1 MDRTGAEMGGIMTTF
16 RSGWDRRRFLL
27 SAGIA
32 SAVGSLRPSNLYASY
47 LSSRHG
53 ESYRALGVRPLIN
66 AAGTYTTLTGS
77 VIPDEVRDAMAEASR
92 YFVPLIDLQRAVG
105 ARIAKM
111 LGVDAAMVSCG
122 AASAITLATA
132 ACMTEG
138 DREKVRRIPDTT
150 GMKNEVIMVKSHRM
164 GFDHACRAVGAKIIE
179 VETPDELEAA
189 INEKTAMLFFV
200 HIFEHR
206 SSINRNHF
214 IAAGKR
220 HNIPVFNDAAA
231 ELPPV
236 ENLSAIVGEGFD
248 LVGFSGG
255 KGLRGPQASGLL
267 LGRRDLIESA
277 HKNNNPHS
285 DTIGRGMKV
294 GKEEI
299 MGLLKAVE
307 IYYRR
312 DHDADQKA
320 WRGFTERIAKIVSD
334 VPTINTEV
342 YVPGPGGH
350 PIPYLRVKWDQAKL
364 GLTYA
369 ECKKMLQQGEPR
381 IDLNNSAEGL
391 KLASYN
397 LFAGEERIV
406 GLRMREILLD
416 AAKKA

>member
-1 MDRTGAEMGGIMTTF
+1 MKTF

-77 VIPDEVRDAMAEASR
+77 VISPEVRDAMAEASR
-92 YFVPLIDLQRAVG
+92 YFVPLLDLQRAVG
-105 ARIAKM
+105 ARISKM
-111 LGVDAAMVSCG
+111 LGVEAAMVSCG
-122 AASAITLATA
+122 AASSITLATA
-132 ACMTEG
+132 ACITGG

-150 GMKNEVIMVKSHRM
+150 GMKNEVIMIKQHRM
-164 GFDHACRAVGAKIIE
+164 GFDHAARAAGGKIVE
-179 VETPDELEAA
+179 VETPEELEAA
-189 INEKTAMLFFV
+189 INDKTAMLFFV
-200 HIFEHR
+200 HIFESKGKIH
-206 SSINRNHF
+206 RNHF

-220 HNIPVFNDAAA
+220 HNVPVFNDAAA
-231 ELPPV
+231 ELPPAV
-236 ENLSAIVGEGFD
+236 NLSAIVGEGFD

-255 KGLRGPQASGLL
+255 KGMRGPQASGLL
-267 LGRRDLIESA
+267 VGRRDLIEAA

-285 DTIGRGMKV
+285 DTVGRGMKV

-320 WRGFTERIAKIVSD
+320 WRGFMERIAKMVSD
-334 VPTINTEV
+334 VPTIDTEV
-342 YVPGPGGH
+342 YIPGPGGH

-364 GLTYA
+364 GLTYG
-369 ECKKMLQQGEPR
+369 ECSKKLQDGEPR
-381 IDLNNSAEGL
+381 IDVNSKKEGL
-391 KLASYN
+391 ELASYN
-397 LFAGEERIV
+397 LFAGEDRIV
-406 GLRMREILLD
+406 GVRMREILLD

>member
-1 MDRTGAEMGGIMTTF
+1 MKAFG
-16 RSGWDRRRFLL
+16 SGWDRRKFLL

-47 LSSRHG
+47 LASRHG

-77 VIPDEVRDAMAEASR
+77 VISPEVRDAMAEASR

-122 AASAITLATA
+122 AASSITLATA
-132 ACMTEG
+132 ACITEG

-150 GMKNEVIMVKSHRM
+150 GMKNEVIMVKQHRM
-164 GFDHACRAVGAKIIE
+164 GFDHAARAAGAKIVE
-179 VETPDELEAA
+179 VETPEELEAA

-200 HIFEHR
+200 HIFESKGKIH
-206 SSINRNHF
+206 RNHF
-214 IAAGKR
+214 IAAVKR
-220 HNIPVFNDAAA
+220 HNVPVFNDAAA
-231 ELPPV
+231 ELPPAV
-236 ENLSAIVGEGFD
+236 NLSAIVGEGFD

-255 KGLRGPQASGLL
+255 KGMRGPQASGLL
-267 LGRRDLIESA
+267 VGRRDLIEAA

-285 DTIGRGMKV
+285 DTVGRGMKV

-320 WRGFTERIAKIVSD
+320 WRGFMERIAKMVSD
-334 VPTINTEV
+334 VPTIDTEV
-342 YVPGPGGH
+342 YIPGPGGH
-350 PIPYLRVKWDQAKL
+350 PIPYLRVKWDEAKL

-369 ECKKMLQQGEPR
+369 ECSKKLQQGEPR
-381 IDLNNSAEGL
+381 IDVNSKKEGL
-391 KLASYN
+391 ELASDN

-406 GLRMREILLD
+406 GIRMREILLD
-416 AAKKA
+416 AAKKS

>member
-1 MDRTGAEMGGIMTTF
+1 MKTLF
-16 RSGWDRRRFLL
+16 SSWDRRKFLL

-32 SAVGSLRPSNLYASY
+32 SAVGSLRPSHLYASY

-77 VIPDEVRDAMAEASR
+77 VISPEVRDAMAEASR
-92 YFVPLIDLQRAVG
+92 YFVPLLDLQRAVG
-105 ARIAKM
+105 ARISKM
-111 LGVDAAMVSCG
+111 LGVEAAMVSCG

-132 ACMTEG
+132 ACVTEG
-138 DREKVRRIPDTT
+138 DPDKVSRIPDTT
-150 GMKNEVIMVKSHRM
+150 GMKNEVIMPKQHRM
-164 GFDHACRAVGAKIIE
+164 GFDHAARAVGVKIIE
-179 VETPDELEAA
+179 VDTPEELEAA

-200 HIFEHR
+200 HIFESKGKIH
-206 SSINRNHF
+206 RNHF

-220 HNIPVFNDAAA
+220 HNVPVFNDAAA

-236 ENLSAIVGEGFD
+236 TNLSAIVGEGFD

-267 LGRRDLIESA
+267 LGRRDLIEAA

-285 DTIGRGMKV
+285 NTIGRGMKV

-320 WRGFTERIAKIVSD
+320 WRGFMERIAKMVSD
-334 VPTINTEV
+334 VPTIDTEV
-342 YVPGPGGH
+342 YIPGPGGH
-350 PIPYLRVKWDQAKL
+350 PIPYLRVKWDEAKL

-369 ECKKMLQQGEPR
+369 ECSKKLQQGEPR
-381 IDLNNSAEGL
+381 IDVNSKKEGL
-391 KLASYN
+391 ELASYN

-406 GLRMREILLD
+406 GIRMREILLD
-416 AAKKA
+416 AAKKS